1 MPFALILYGKCHG
14 WEGEKLTR
22 LLVAIRDGEWLSL
35 LGVRHVGAGVVLV
48 IAGPVGGALE
58 VVL

>member
-1 MPFALILYGKCHG
+1 MESATVGK
-14 WEGEKLTR
+14 EKLTR
-22 LLVAIRDGEWLSL
+22 LLVAIRDGEWLPL

>member
-1 MPFALILYGKCHG
+1 LGRK
-14 WEGEKLTR
+14 KLTR

-35 LGVRHVGAGVVLV
+35 LGIRHVGAGIVLV

-58 VVL
+58 VIL